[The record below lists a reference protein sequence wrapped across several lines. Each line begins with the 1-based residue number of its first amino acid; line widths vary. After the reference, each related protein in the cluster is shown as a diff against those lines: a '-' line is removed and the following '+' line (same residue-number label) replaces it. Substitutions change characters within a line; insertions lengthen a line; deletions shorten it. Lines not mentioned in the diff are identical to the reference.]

1 LKASDAITDL
11 QSIKNLLLS
20 QARQNTLT
28 RHHAE
33 NLLSLASD
41 VLKQLDSAVDWERDD
56 IQKLAELKQFFHP
69 ESVHMLLPEE

>member
-1 LKASDAITDL
+1 MKASDAITDL

-20 QARQNTLT
+20 QAKQNTLT

-41 VLKQLDSAVDWERDD
+41 VLKQLESANDWERDD
-56 IQKLAELKQFFHP
+56 IQKLADLKQFFHP
-69 ESVHMLLPEE
+69 ESVRMLLPEE